1 MGALRPRA
9 HPGGPRGAPRLWV
22 PLLGGGFSVSPF
34 PCCSYRVK
42 EMSPSPRTPC
52 SPWGGLGHRPGGP
65 VAPWPHVTAQRAQG
79 HRARGQRGA
88 GTSGQ
93 GCRTQ
98 KHWDTAVGTWG
109 HWDRAPRGQLW
120 GRRDT
125 EPLGTGDAGTRGHQ
139 DARGPMSPPRAVAGL
154 YGVPPHPKK
163 SPVAQGDLSGEVL
176 GAETHFWCF
185 PLLEPNE

>member
-1 MGALRPRA
+1 MRPRA

-65 VAPWPHVTAQRAQG
+65 VAPCHGTAG
-79 HRARGQRGA
+79 T
-88 GTSGQ
+88 GTSGTGPERRRDIGAGMQ
-93 GCRTQ
+93 DPKTLGHGCRDMGTLGQSPQGTIMGTQ
-98 KHWDTAVGTWG
+98 G
-109 HWDRAPRGQLW
+109 HGAPGDRGWWRTRPP
-120 GRRDT
+120 GRSWS
-125 EPLGTGDAGTRGHQ
+125 PV
-139 DARGPMSPPRAVAGL
+139 SPPRAVAGL